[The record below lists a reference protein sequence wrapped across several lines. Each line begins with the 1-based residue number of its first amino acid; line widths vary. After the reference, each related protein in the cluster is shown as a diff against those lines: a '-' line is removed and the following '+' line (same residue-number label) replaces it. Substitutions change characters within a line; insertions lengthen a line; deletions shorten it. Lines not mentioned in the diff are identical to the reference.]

1 MTKPFRARVVGWSL
15 AAFVCLG
22 GLIVLGLFLPEL
34 TRQPGESQLERYQRE
49 KQRVR
54 DSIQKERRDLLAGLS
69 RSSRSLRG
77 VPREAHSHDPAGA
90 LRRLR

>member
-1 MTKPFRARVVGWSL
+1 MTKTFRARVVGWSL

-34 TRQPGESQLERYQRE
+34 TRSPGESQHERYERE

-54 DSIQKERRDLLAGLS
+54 DSIQKAGETCSRDFPGRLDLYAECPRGSLA
-69 RSSRSLRG
+69 
-77 VPREAHSHDPAGA
+77 
-90 LRRLR
+90 